1 MNKSQKISKYRK
13 WKKNH
18 DRRQMLCKVNFCKQ
32 KSSDRRNNKPRVT
45 FTTSNNISI
54 DEYEHVFSPRNFSLI
69 DNIEEVLGFIDQ
81 VRGHYKHKHPVFI
94 RLENVLSLGNGAI
107 LLLLANMIQF
117 RSHGIHF
124 NGSIPNDDNLEKKL
138 RESGFFKH
146 LYRTVI
152 ARDDYS
158 VGTPDSI
165 IYTHA
170 QKEVDAELADLIV
183 EKASQVVWGE
193 KRRCPGIQRLLI
205 ELMHNTNNH
214 AGKKK
219 GTKHWWLSSHKDE
232 INKTVTISFMDF
244 GRGIFDSLDNK
255 QPGDIFYG
263 WKDAFFSYFPFADTS
278 DKIMKLILEGEL
290 HKTCT
295 KDYFRGKGLPGI
307 YEAFKSGRIGKLKII
322 SNRVYADVENNDYR
336 LMKHNMHGTF
346 ISCEINEYT
355 YNLVW

>member
-1 MNKSQKISKYRK
+1 MNKRKRIAKYRK
-13 WKKNH
+13 WKENH
-18 DRRQMLCKVNFCKQ
+18 DRRQMLLKVNFRKQ
-32 KSSDRRNNKPRVT
+32 KTSDRRFKKPRAKFRT
-45 FTTSNNISI
+45 PTKISI
-54 DEYEHVFSPRNFSLI
+54 EEYNLVEAPSNFSLV
-69 DNIEEVLGFIDQ
+69 DNIEEVLGFIDK
-81 VRGHYKHKHPVFI
+81 VRFQYNQKHPVFI
-94 RLENVLSLGNGAI
+94 RLENITTLGNGAI

-117 RSHGIHF
+117 RSHGIQF
-124 NGSIPNDDNLEKKL
+124 NGNYPKDVNLKKKL
-138 RESGFFKH
+138 EESGFFKH
-146 LYRTVI
+146 LYRAVI
-152 ARDDYS
+152 KRDDYS

-170 QKEVDAELADLIV
+170 QKEVDAELADIIV

-232 INKTVTISFMDF
+232 TNKTVTISFMDF

-263 WKDAFFSYFPFADTS
+263 WKDSFFSIFPFADTS
-278 DKIMKLILEGEL
+278 EKIMKLILEGEL

-295 KDYFRGKGLPGI
+295 EDYFRGKGLPGI
-307 YEAFKSGRIGKLKII
+307 YEAFKGGRIGKLKII
-322 SNRVYADVENNDYR
+322 TNRVYADVENNKYK
-336 LMKHNMHGTF
+336 LMNHNLHGTF
-346 ISCEINEYT
+346 FSCEINEEIL
-355 YNLVW
+355 NLIW